1 MGIIGVSPNA
11 PHSCLCILQV
21 DDYYH
26 DVEDGDDGDNDDNGK
41 DSFPLITIKRK
52 NIEKLNNN

>member
-1 MGIIGVSPNA
+1 MPLIVYA
-11 PHSCLCILQV
+11 PHLCLCILQV

-26 DVEDGDDGDNDDNGK
+26 DVEDGVDGDNDDNGK